1 MENQKIYVP
10 ESSTYNKCYVV
21 ASSDI
26 IRAYDRVPTNNTEY
40 NYRDYYI
47 NSSYLYKDGY
57 GSWGSYSSLPICL
70 DSDVITN
77 DFYYRLDMP
86 NILLMFL
93 IINIFGVFI
102 PIKIFSKIFKKGV
115 L

>member
-1 MENQKIYVP
+1 MDKIYVP
-10 ESSTYNKCYVV
+10 RETIYNKCYVIT
-21 ASSDI
+21 SSDT
-26 IRAYDRVPTNNTEY
+26 IRAYDRAPRNNTDY

-47 NSSYLYKDGY
+47 NSSYIYRDGS

-93 IINIFGVFI
+93 IINIFGIFI
-102 PIKIFSKIFKKGV
+102 PIKIFSKIFKKGC